1 VKRNPH
7 AHSCTSARRSKEVKN
22 ATKFWVCDVVKDWL
36 IEDPRQGPKD
46 LKAKIK
52 SKYKVDVPYKRVFAG
67 KELAQKQL
75 FGEWDSSFD
84 NLFRFK
90 AEVEKCSPGGV
101 VVIDH
106 HTIQDK
112 VRFNKMFFA
121 IKPCID
127 GFLKGCRPYL
137 SIDSTFL
144 TEKFKG

>member
-1 VKRNPH
+1 MTIGYSTV
-7 AHSCTSARRSKEVKN
+7 
-22 ATKFWVCDVVKDWL
+22 WMG
-36 IEDPRQGPKD
+36 RQI
-46 LKAKIK
+46 AAEKI
-52 SKYKVDVPYKRVFAG
+52 
-67 KELAQKQL
+67 
-75 FGEWDSSFD
+75 FGTWEESFGY
-84 NLFRFK
+84 LFRFK